1 MTLYDKIIKIYPA
14 LEGKD
19 FFTVGIILENLSDG
33 NGDYIKS
40 WNHASLSRPTQT
52 ELDNAS

>member
-1 MTLYDKIIKIYPA
+1 MTLYDKIIEIYPA

-40 WNHASLSRPTQT
+40 WNHASLSRPTQSQL
-52 ELDNAS
+52 EAE